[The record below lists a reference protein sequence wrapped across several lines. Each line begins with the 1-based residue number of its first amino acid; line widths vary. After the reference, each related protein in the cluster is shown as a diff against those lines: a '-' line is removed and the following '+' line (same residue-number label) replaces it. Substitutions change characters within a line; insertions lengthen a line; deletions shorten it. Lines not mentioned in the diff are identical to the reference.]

1 MEEKT
6 IKYGNVSFA
15 DLQVGSIVKVSD
27 YYDRVAVGVVEE
39 KRETTKFKSA
49 VVRFGFSDNS
59 TENVIIEEKVQSKGE
74 PCYTLL
80 EIVRSYI

>member
-1 MEEKT
+1 MQEKT

-27 YYDRVAVGVVEE
+27 YYNQVAVGVVEE
-39 KRETTKFKSA
+39 KRETTKLKSA
-49 VVRFGFSDNS
+49 AVRFGFVDDSK
-59 TENVIIEEKVQSKGE
+59 EIIIEEKVQSKGE

-80 EIVRSYI
+80 EIIRSYV